1 MLCCESTTDE
11 RSAGNPHATFCG
23 SRGLGPR
30 RPGRT
35 GNVTGLKYGDTRRR
49 KGEQTGNTNLNL
61 TQTRQ
66 SPTPLKTLIVHDI
79 VPGSSVTA
87 RGGWWERAW
96 NVGSRRTEKGWER
109 RWRMRIGACR
119 GRGICAV

>member
-35 GNVTGLKYGDTRRR
+35 GNVTGVKYGDTRRR
-49 KGEQTGNTNLNL
+49 KCEQTGNTNLNL

-66 SPTPLKTLIVHDI
+66 SPTPLKTMKVHD
-79 VPGSSVTA
+79 V
-87 RGGWWERAW
+87 EL
-96 NVGSRRTEKGWER
+96 NHFNFSRFASNCYVMDRLR
-109 RWRMRIGACR
+109 RFQEIPNNE
-119 GRGICAV
+119 

>member
-35 GNVTGLKYGDTRRR
+35 GNVPGLKYGDTRRR
-49 KGEQTGNTNLNL
+49 KGEQTGDTNLNL

-66 SPTPLKTLIVHDI
+66 SPTPLITLTPEHVLSAAGTLCALC
-79 VPGSSVTA
+79 PPTLEWASSSPLAT
-87 RGGWWERAW
+87 
-96 NVGSRRTEKGWER
+96 
-109 RWRMRIGACR
+109 
-119 GRGICAV
+119 

>member
-35 GNVTGLKYGDTRRR
+35 GNVPGLKYGDTRRR

-66 SPTPLKTLIVHDI
+66 SPTPLGTLIVHDI
-79 VPGSSVTA
+79 VAGSSVAT
-87 RGGWWERAW
+87 RGLWWT
-96 NVGSRRTEKGWER
+96 RTWKLGLR
-109 RWRMRIGACR
+109 NTGK
-119 GRGICAV
+119 